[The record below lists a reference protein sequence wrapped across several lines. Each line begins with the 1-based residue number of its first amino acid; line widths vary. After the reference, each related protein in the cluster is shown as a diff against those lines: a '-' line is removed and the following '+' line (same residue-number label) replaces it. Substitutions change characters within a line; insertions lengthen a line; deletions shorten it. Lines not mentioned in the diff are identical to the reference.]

1 MRMTKI
7 ISVFILFC
15 VLGCGR
21 KSAPFFTE
29 RTVTTY
35 DTITLISKQTD
46 TIPCDDFQ
54 TILIQDTDT
63 VYVQV
68 ERKVLTVRTINKTD
82 TIYRNIIIET
92 ARKNVTKIDNSNT
105 AKKGG
110 VIGDGNTLTTKK
122 TQWIWIFIAGALTWF
137 IIQNI
142 VWRAI
147 KTYIILPI

>member
-1 MRMTKI
+1 MWIKRI
-7 ISVFILFC
+7 AFFFILFC
-15 VLGCGR
+15 VLGCSR
-21 KSAPFFTE
+21 KVAPFFNE

-46 TIPCDDFQ
+46 TIPCDDFE

-68 ERKVLTVRTINKTD
+68 VKSVLTVRTINKTD
-82 TIYRNIIIET
+82 TIYRNIYIET
-92 ARKNVTKIDNSNT
+92 ARKNVTKIDNSST

-110 VIGDGNTLTTKK
+110 VIGDGNTVTTKK
-122 TQWIWIFIAGALTWF
+122 TQWWWIFIAGALSWF

-142 VWRAI
+142 VWRAL
-147 KTYIILPI
+147 KRYLILPI